1 MTTTAP
7 EPEASTDP
15 TSDDLRAIEQVIAD
29 VELGFNSNDVELSTR
44 HFRADARATS
54 ALGQRV
60 VGLDAIVEAH
70 RKGYAG
76 PLRDSKASYD
86 VDDVLFVRPD
96 VAIVQKQAWEI
107 DADGNRS
114 GEGPAMVATY
124 VMSRDEG
131 AWSIVARANTLVV
144 DGNRS

>member
-1 MTTTAP
+1 V
-7 EPEASTDP
+7 
-15 TSDDLRAIEQVIAD
+15 RAIEQIVAD
-29 VELGFNSNDVELSTR
+29 VERGFNSNDVELSTR
-44 HFRADARATS
+44 HFRADARSTS

-60 VGLDAIVEAH
+60 VGIDAIVEAH

-86 VDDVLFVRPD
+86 VDDVLFLRSD

-107 DADGNRS
+107 DADGNRY

-124 VMSRDEG
+124 VMSKDDG
-131 AWSIVARANTLVV
+131 AWSIAARANTLVASH
-144 DGNRS
+144 GSRS